1 MPKDRIVY
9 ESFFGLREPAFSL
22 TPDPRFLWL
31 SDTHHEGLATLYYG
45 ITCRKGFLLL
55 TGEVGAGKTTLLRAV
70 LDKIP
75 QDTEIALVLN
85 TTSLSAMDLLKF
97 IASEFRIPGNL
108 PSKSDYVIA
117 INKLLLE
124 RLEKN
129 LNTVLIIDEGQ
140 NLSRAALEE
149 VRLLSNLETNSEKLL
164 QIVLTGQPELR
175 EKLADPSLRQLR
187 QRIAITHHVDALRV
201 DEVKLFLKHR
211 IAVAGGVYEKIFQ
224 PGVEQ
229 ALHEYSGGCPRILN
243 LIADAALLAAFSKNI
258 KVLTPQ
264 FVAKKAQTMND
275 ALALTPFQKLL
286 QWRERWAK

>member
-1 MPKDRIVY
+1 MY

-31 SDTHHEGLATLYYG
+31 SETHHEGLAALYYG

-55 TGEVGAGKTTLLRAV
+55 SGEVGAGKTTLLRAV

-85 TTSLSAMDLLKF
+85 TTNLSAMDLLKF
-97 IASEFRIPGNL
+97 IANEFRIKGRFS
-108 PSKSDYVIA
+108 SKADYIIA
-117 INKLLLE
+117 INNFLLE

-149 VRLLSNLETNSEKLL
+149 VRLLSNLETNDQKLL

-175 EKLADPSLRQLR
+175 DRLEDQNLRQLR
-187 QRIAITHHVDALRV
+187 QRIAITHHVESLQP
-201 DEVKLFLKHR
+201 DEVKLYLRHR
-211 IAVAGGVYEKIFQ
+211 ISVAGGQYEKIFK
-224 PGVEQ
+224 PGVERVFFDF
-229 ALHEYSGGCPRILN
+229 SGGCPRIMN
-243 LIADAALLAAFSKNI
+243 LIADASLLAAFSKNT
-258 KVLTPQ
+258 KPVTPQ
-264 FVAKKAQTMND
+264 FIAKKAESMNES
-275 ALALTPFQKLL
+275 LTLTPVQKIL